1 MYSFYKENKTPV
13 RRRKYSIM
21 KDFQPSPNVRWMNRP
36 VLNCLESMLK
46 NNRLK
51 APKPSGLWP
60 VSNKG
65 AETRKKNFRV
75 SAIPLPKRTASP
87 IFITHCSLPPSFP
100 IALHLYFST
109 FSRNVTHPHRFFS
122 IFRINRTI
130 A

>member
-21 KDFQPSPNVRWMNRP
+21 KDFQPSPNVGWMNRP
-36 VLNCLESMLK
+36 VLNCLESMQK

-60 VSNKG
+60 VSNKR

-87 IFITHCSLPPSFP
+87 KASISASMTEQ
-100 IALHLYFST
+100 T
-109 FSRNVTHPHRFFS
+109 QGGRPHHEA
-122 IFRINRTI
+122 FRTG
-130 A
+130 